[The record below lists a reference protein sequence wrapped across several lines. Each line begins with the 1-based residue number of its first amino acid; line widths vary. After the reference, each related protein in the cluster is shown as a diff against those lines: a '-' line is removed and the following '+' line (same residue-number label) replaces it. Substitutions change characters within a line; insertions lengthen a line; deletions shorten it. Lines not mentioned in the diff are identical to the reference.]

1 MTTHCPHLYSTPTG
15 KTMPCNLETVVT
27 DRFVWNNRNCEERTC
42 PAGHVTEWDAHPDEQ
57 G

>member
-15 KTMPCNLETVVT
+15 KTTPCNLETVIT
-27 DRFVWNNRNCEERTC
+27 DMFVWNNKNCEEHTC
-42 PAGHVTEWDAHPDEQ
+42 PAGHVTEWEAHPDEQ